1 MSLNET
7 VCVKLQNA
15 KPLFL
20 YYTFESQY
28 EVTHKE
34 LIKIIL
40 ASLSSLSCLG
50 YLFMFATIYF
60 NPKLQVHPMRLFMW
74 LSFFGFCI
82 FWLYL
87 IKTTIICKTD
97 KLLNDTLFTSIEQGN
112 ILYEASF
119 QFQGLFLYLTF
130 LILNV
135 CVCYDLY

>member
-1 MSLNET
+1 MCLNET
-7 VCVKLQNA
+7 ICEKLQNA

-20 YYTFESQY
+20 YYSFESQFANH
-28 EVTHKE
+28 EG
-34 LIKIIL
+34 LSNIII
-40 ASLSSLSCLG
+40 ASLSFLSCLG
-50 YLFMFATIYF
+50 YGFMFATIYF

-87 IKTTIICKTD
+87 IKNTIICETHW
-97 KLLNDTLFTSIEQGN
+97 LLNKTYFSQDQGN
-112 ILYEASF
+112 NLYELSF

-135 CVCYDLY
+135 CVCHDLY